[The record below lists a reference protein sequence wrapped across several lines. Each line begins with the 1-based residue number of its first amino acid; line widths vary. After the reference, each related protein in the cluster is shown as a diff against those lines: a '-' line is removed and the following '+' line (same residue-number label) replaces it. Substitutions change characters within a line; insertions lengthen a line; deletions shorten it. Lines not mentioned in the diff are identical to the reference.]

1 MKKLS
6 EIFLKSCTVAMLI
19 CLLSANV
26 LASSDPTKEK
36 DLYVLKTD
44 RSFVGAK
51 VDIYSSKGHVLTTQL
66 LRKKKVIIDFTDVK
80 DGYYIIRV
88 SKGSKV
94 KEFQFVKSRMKD
106 TKI

>member
-1 MKKLS
+1 
-6 EIFLKSCTVAMLI
+6 
-19 CLLSANV
+19 
-26 LASSDPTKEK
+26 
-36 DLYVLKTD
+36 
-44 RSFVGAK
+44 
-51 VDIYSSKGHVLTTQL
+51 LTTQL

-94 KEFQFVKSRMKD
+94 KEFQFVKNRMKD